1 MAVTYQNSG
10 IVRDGLV
17 LYWDPSNQ
25 RSWLG
30 PNSSTVNNLVATIN
44 PSNNGDIFNDT
55 SGSYGD
61 KNSFTFDGTD
71 DRIQIHTPG
80 LGNTITVEM
89 WAKFDTT
96 TRNQIPF
103 GWRYYTIYNRNDNM
117 GFNTGNG
124 DVYGVSATQIS
135 NAGATN
141 SWTQWVYVM
150 KTDVSYTNNKIYIN
164 SVNQTLSQLNASEN
178 VGFRNFN
185 SGYGNIGVYGPS
197 SANSPGAASDSFW
210 LGECGNFKI
219 YNRELSAA
227 EVVQNYN
234 ALKGRFE

>member
-1 MAVTYQNSG
+1 MPTTAGPN
-10 IVRDGLV
+10 IVEDELV

-96 TRNQIPF
+96 TRNTLWMEIL
-103 GWRYYTIYNRNDNM
+103 YYI
-117 GFNTGNG
+117 
-124 DVYGVSATQIS
+124 
-135 NAGATN
+135 
-141 SWTQWVYVM
+141 
-150 KTDVSYTNNKIYIN
+150 
-164 SVNQTLSQLNASEN
+164 
-178 VGFRNFN
+178 
-185 SGYGNIGVYGPS
+185 
-197 SANSPGAASDSFW
+197 
-210 LGECGNFKI
+210 
-219 YNRELSAA
+219 
-227 EVVQNYN
+227 
-234 ALKGRFE
+234 